1 MSIFKGCRT
10 TLKKGVCGMCVCVF
24 GKKAMLLKRNT
35 ASQKKCLMFCR
46 GDGRV
51 ACTAVSRLLRCKYV
65 RFLLDCVHLYWFLP
79 YHPINLD
86 DNIIHK
92 MTLILKQENA
102 VF

>member
-1 MSIFKGCRT
+1 MFIFKGCRT
-10 TLKKGVCGMCVCVF
+10 TLKKGVCGMCVF
-24 GKKAMLLKRNT
+24 ENKAVLLKRNA
-35 ASQKKCLMFCR
+35 ASQKTCLMFCR
-46 GDGRV
+46 GDGRF

-79 YHPINLD
+79 YHSINLD

-92 MTLILKQENA
+92 MTLTHTLKQENA

>member
-1 MSIFKGCRT
+1 
-10 TLKKGVCGMCVCVF
+10 
-24 GKKAMLLKRNT
+24 
-35 ASQKKCLMFCR
+35 MFCR

-65 RFLLDCVHLYWFLP
+65 VRFLLDCVHLYWFLP
-79 YHPINLD
+79 YHSINLD

-92 MTLILKQENA
+92 MTLTLKQENV